1 MITHLYI
8 KTNLDKSVGTGN
20 KIGNKPPTSSDI
32 TILSWNILDT
42 VKRTQKFFLAL
53 MLSKDPSHIEQKNP
67 ILSIFTLFYPS
78 PERLKQSLFSLDVS
92 CGWLDG
98 TFSWRHLHNNRDNFD
113 YLMISVSAND
123 YLNNITLLNYSSFS
137 IKHQWLITGDICL
150 QVHYKKT
157 KKKDNFLCWNRYK
170 KDK

>member
-78 PERLKQSLFSLDVS
+78 PETISFFFGRELWMT
-92 CGWLDG
+92 GWY
-98 TFSWRHLHNNRDNFD
+98 FF
-113 YLMISVSAND
+113 MK
-123 YLNNITLLNYSSFS
+123 TLT
-137 IKHQWLITGDICL
+137 Q
-150 QVHYKKT
+150 Q
-157 KKKDNFLCWNRYK
+157 
-170 KDK
+170 